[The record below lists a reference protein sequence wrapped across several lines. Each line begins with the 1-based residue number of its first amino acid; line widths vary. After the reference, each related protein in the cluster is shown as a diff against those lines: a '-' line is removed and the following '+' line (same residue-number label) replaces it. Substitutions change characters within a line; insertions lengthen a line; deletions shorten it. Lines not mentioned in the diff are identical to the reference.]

1 MAARQR
7 AVVQHKD
14 MTTDLQE
21 DAVQTATEALERY
34 QVEKDIASYIKRE
47 FDRKHEPF
55 WHCVVGKA
63 FGSCVMYE
71 QQSFIYFYLEGRAI
85 MLYKCG

>member
-1 MAARQR
+1 MAMRTR
-7 AVVQHKD
+7 AVIQNKD
-14 MTTDLQE
+14 MTSELQE
-21 DAVQTATEALERY
+21 DAIETAAMALEKY
-34 QVEKDIASYIKRE
+34 QVEKDIASFIKRE
-47 FDRKHEPF
+47 FDRKHEPC

-71 QQSFIYFYLEGRAI
+71 NQSFIYFYLDGRAI